1 MQQSVGHLLNLEQG
15 ISFFISV
22 LTSPK
27 ILGLLVV
34 SALVVEGVCVDELMA
49 DML

>member
-1 MQQSVGHLLNLEQG
+1 VGHLLNIEQG

-22 LTSPK
+22 M

-49 DML
+49 DIL